1 MAVSRHHDLKG
12 PGAAARARQEV
23 HRLAGDA
30 LVAGHP
36 LRQATEN
43 DAVLVV
49 SELVTNAIRYAD
61 GECTLDLALE
71 GDGIGIDVHDGN
83 PDPPRPRAHDPARE
97 GGFGW
102 GIVARLVDDLTVH
115 RDAHGKTVHAHVE
128 R

>member
-1 MAVSRHHDLKG
+1 MAVSRHHDLRG

-30 LVAGHP
+30 LVAGRP
-36 LRQATEN
+36 LRSTTEN

-71 GDGIGIDVHDGN
+71 GGGIGIDVHDHN
-83 PDPPRPRAHDPARE
+83 PEPPRPTAHDPARE

-102 GIVARLVDDLTVH
+102 GIVTRLVASLTVH
-115 RDAHGKTVHAHVE
+115 RDADGKTVHAHVE
-128 R
+128 N